1 MGLALAPRWPI
12 QRRVFAEIGNPATLV
27 GKDKIFFVER
37 RGGGHGEAVVPA
49 PAKWHTPRHMYFQT
63 NMRAPLPIAMPD
75 DGKTD
80 VLLVLDVA
88 DAIDADAIDH
98 LTLRIA
104 ISTALP
110 LNELPIRIRINN
122 IPLDTG
128 RAETITTADAF
139 QDWLVFAVPPQTLAL
154 GANLVGVGLDP
165 LAPDFDGPSQIEKLE
180 LHVRYKAG

>member
-1 MGLALAPRWPI
+1 M
-12 QRRVFAEIGNPATLV
+12 
-27 GKDKIFFVER
+27 
-37 RGGGHGEAVVPA
+37 VPA
-49 PAKWHTPRHMYFQT
+49 PANWRTPRHMHFQT
-63 NMRAPLPIAMPD
+63 NMRAPLPAAMAD

-80 VLLVLDVA
+80 ALLILDVA

-98 LTLRIA
+98 LALRIA

-110 LNELPIRIRINN
+110 LDEPPIRVRINN
-122 IPLDTG
+122 IPLGTG

-139 QDWLVFAVPPQTLAL
+139 QDWLVLAVPPQALAP

-165 LAPDFDGPSQIEKLE
+165 LPPGVDGPSQIEKLE